1 MTALPWTIRGLREA
15 LAAGASRPS
24 ELAELALSR
33 TNGNAEHNTYLW
45 RDAEW
50 TRAAAMS
57 RCFSSLRS
65 LVRSERRYKQRKL
78 FRMKMEA

>member
-33 TNGNAEHNTYLW
+33 ANGNAGHNTYLW
-45 RDAEW
+45 QE
-50 TRAAAMS
+50 
-57 RCFSSLRS
+57 C
-65 LVRSERRYKQRKL
+65 
-78 FRMKMEA
+78 